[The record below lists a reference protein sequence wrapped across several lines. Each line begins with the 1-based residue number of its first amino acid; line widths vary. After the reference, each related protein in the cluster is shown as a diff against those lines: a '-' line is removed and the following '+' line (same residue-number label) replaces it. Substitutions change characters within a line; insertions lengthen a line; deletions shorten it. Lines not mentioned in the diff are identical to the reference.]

1 MIAIKQSQSTKL
13 EPLIFIITTEGSF
26 TQGFLDSKLSY
37 ARKLI
42 KREIEDEHILPWL
55 YTQDSVEEI
64 YQDKKTWQKSNPSLG
79 TVKLPSYLDDMMNKS
94 KHDHAMKVT
103 MLCKDFNIKQTDQGA
118 WLEFKD
124 VVNTETFKVKE
135 ISDSYAI
142 GGVDLSNTTD
152 LTVAILLVIKKW
164 QKVCAYQYFMPAMY

>member
-1 MIAIKQSQSTKL
+1 
-13 EPLIFIITTEGSF
+13 
-26 TQGFLDSKLSY
+26 
-37 ARKLI
+37 
-42 KREIEDEHILPWL
+42 
-55 YTQDSVEEI
+55 
-64 YQDKKTWQKSNPSLG
+64 
-79 TVKLPSYLDDMMNKS
+79 MMNKS

-142 GGVDLSNTTD
+142 GGVDLSNTT
-152 LTVAILLVIKKW
+152 
-164 QKVCAYQYFMPAMY
+164 P